1 MQARRG
7 LAQRSH
13 NPKVVDSNPTPST
26 YSKGSEPM
34 RFQAFCVWLE
44 NGLRR
49 PRGARMTQRE
59 VLFGVRVRFYG
70 HPRHQDI
77 GCLLAGLVLA
87 L

>member
-1 MQARRG
+1 
-7 LAQRSH
+7 
-13 NPKVVDSNPTPST
+13 
-26 YSKGSEPM
+26 M